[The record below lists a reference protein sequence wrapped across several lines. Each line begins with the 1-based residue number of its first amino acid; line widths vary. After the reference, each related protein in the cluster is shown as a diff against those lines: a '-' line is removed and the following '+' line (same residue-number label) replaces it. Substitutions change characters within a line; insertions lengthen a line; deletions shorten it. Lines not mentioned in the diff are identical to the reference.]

1 MRSMLKMP
9 GILIVMLLVV
19 SGLLGGCEREQ
30 RDQRREPAIASEPVY
45 DGVIIA
51 MGDSLTAGLGVAP
64 EKSYPALLESSLQ
77 AAGLNYRV
85 INAGVSGETSSGA
98 RSRIDWIINSRP
110 DLVIVETGANDGFRG
125 ISTQLLYDNLAAIIE
140 SLLANDI
147 GVLLVGMQ
155 MVSNLGDDYR
165 SAFNAVYPRLAEHYP
180 VTFMPFFLEGVAMDR
195 GLNQQDTIHP
205 NEEGYRVIVENL
217 LPYVH
222 QALNLERQRDR
233 PL

>member
-1 MRSMLKMP
+1 MLKMP
-9 GILIVMLLVV
+9 EILVVMLLVV
-19 SGLLGGCEREQ
+19 SGLMAGCDREQ
-30 RDQRREPAIASEPVY
+30 RDQQHEPAVASEPMY
-45 DGVIIA
+45 DGVIVA

-64 EKSYPALLESSLQ
+64 EKSYPALLESSLR

-125 ISTQLLYDNLAAIIE
+125 ISTELLYENLAAIIE

-147 GVLLVGMQ
+147 SVLLAGMQ

-165 SAFNAVYPRLAEHYP
+165 TAFNAVYPRLAERYP
-180 VTFMPFFLEGVAMDR
+180 VTFMPFFLEDVAMVR
-195 GLNQQDTIHP
+195 EHNQQDTIHP
-205 NEEGYRVIVENL
+205 NEQGYRIIVENL
-217 LPYVH
+217 LPYVL
-222 QALNLERQRDR
+222 QALPPDRQRDR